1 MIGPELLLFTSRDK
15 KDSNLL
21 YDLLLLT
28 LIIPF
33 LTYSLDIVKEDL
45 PKLCRYIYSKI
56 RTEYNIIFEGLDR
69 LDHGRFYSD
78 YPIAMLSIFRWVI
91 HNKKSNKIKYFN
103 VSNNYKTWHDR
114 SDEDKLTG
122 INFTIEEGYN
132 ILLEDDIYLDITQS
146 KIDDTIA
153 DKKTNVIKTNKT
165 ILKLKSKKHNID
177 EINLFINKC
186 LKFNKEFESE
196 INKDKLYHFIFKG
209 TDPGWDFRDCFL
221 TSILSDYND
230 PSNIN
235 NKTFDCLHF
244 SNKDKLIKNLDRL
257 KNLAYYKRNGLT
269 RKAGFLLY
277 GPPGCGKTGSVIASA
292 LHTKRHII
300 EVPMSRIKKNSDIEE
315 LFNLTKIGNVD
326 FTKEDIIILF
336 DEIDQIGIAL
346 QKRESEKNQE
356 KEKEKE
362 KEKEREREKNK
373 GKEISEETNEEN
385 KLSTVLKEYM
395 KIDTCKIL
403 QDDSVNLG
411 ILLSR
416 LDGIGNYDGLI
427 IMATTNCKDELSP
440 ALYRDGRLNPLM
452 YDYACKEDIIK
463 IIEQFYENKLSPE
476 QIERLPDKNNKISHS
491 TVIKNVQDNEDD
503 IEGLIKILEG
513 KKLTLE

>member
-1 MIGPELLLFTSRDK
+1 MGPEILLLTNRDK

-28 LIIPF
+28 LIVP
-33 LTYSLDIVKEDL
+33 LVTYILDNVKENL
-45 PKLCRYIYSKI
+45 PKLIKYIYYKI
-56 RTEYNIIFEGLDR
+56 RTEYNIVFEGLDR

-103 VSNNYKTWHDR
+103 VNNNYKTWHDR

-132 ILLEDDIYLDITQS
+132 ILLEDEIYLDITQS

-165 ILKLKSKKHNID
+165 ILKLKSKKHNVD
-177 EINLFINKC
+177 KINLFINKC

-209 TDPGWDFRDCFL
+209 TDPGYEFRDCFL
-221 TSILSDYND
+221 ISILSDYND
-230 PSNIN
+230 PSYIN

-292 LHTKRHII
+292 IHTKRHII

-336 DEIDQIGIAL
+336 DEIDQIGIPI

-356 KEKEKE
+356 NEKK
-362 KEKEREREKNK
+362 KEKNK
-373 GKEISEETNEEN
+373 ENNEETNEEN
-385 KLSTVLKEYM
+385 KLTTVLKEYM
-395 KIDTCKIL
+395 KIDTCKVL

-440 ALYRDGRLNPLM
+440 ALYRDGRLNPMM

-463 IIEQFYENKLSPE
+463 IIEQFYEIELSQE
-476 QIERLPDKNNKISHS
+476 QIEKLPDRDNKISHS
-491 TVIKNVQDNEDD
+491 SIIKNIQDNEDD
-503 IEGLIKILEG
+503 IENLIKILEE
-513 KKLTLE
+513 KKLTL

>member
-1 MIGPELLLFTSRDK
+1 MGPELLLFTNRDK

-33 LTYSLDIVKEDL
+33 LTYGLDIVKQNL
-45 PKLCRYIYSKI
+45 PKLCRFCYSKI
-56 RTEYNIIFEGLDR
+56 NKEYNIIFEGLDR

-78 YPIAMLSIFRWVI
+78 YPLAMLAIFRWVI

-103 VSNNYKTWHDR
+103 VNSNYKTW
-114 SDEDKLTG
+114 SDFIGEEKLTN
-122 INFTIEEGYN
+122 INFTIEEAYN
-132 ILLEDDIYLDITQS
+132 ILLEDDIYLDITQN
-146 KIDDTIA
+146 KIDDAVT
-153 DKKTNVIKTNKT
+153 DKKTNVIKTNKI
-165 ILKLKSKKHNID
+165 ILKLKSKKHNTDI
-177 EINLFINKC
+177 INLFINKC
-186 LKFNKEFESE
+186 LKFNKEFETE

-209 TDPGWDFRDCFL
+209 TDPGWEFRDCFL
-221 TSILSDYND
+221 TSVLSDYND
-230 PSNIN
+230 PTNIN
-235 NKTFDCLHF
+235 NKTFNCLHF
-244 SNKDKLIKNLDRL
+244 SNKNKLIKNLDRL
-257 KNLAYYKRNGLT
+257 KDLAYYKRNGLT

-292 LHTKRHII
+292 IHTKRHII

-336 DEIDQIGIAL
+336 DEIDQIGIPL
-346 QKRESEKNQE
+346 QKRESEKNL
-356 KEKEKE
+356 EKE
-362 KEKEREREKNK
+362 KEKEREKKKEKEK
-373 GKEISEETNEEN
+373 ETNEEAN
-385 KLSTVLKEYM
+385 EETKLSSVLKEYM

-452 YDYACKEDIIK
+452 YDFACKEDIIK
-463 IIEQFYENKLSPE
+463 IIEQFYENILSSE
-476 QIERLPDKNNKISHS
+476 QIERLPDKDKKISHS

-503 IEGLIKILEG
+503 IENLIKILEG
-513 KKLTLE
+513 INNNL

>member
-1 MIGPELLLFTSRDK
+1 MGPELLLFTNRDK

-33 LTYSLDIVKEDL
+33 LTYSLDIVKDNL

-56 RTEYNIIFEGLDR
+56 RIEYNIIFEGLDR

-91 HNKKSNKIKYFN
+91 HHKKSNKIKYFN
-103 VSNNYKTWHDR
+103 VNNNYKTWNDR
-114 SDEDKLTG
+114 PDEDKLTG
-122 INFTIEEGYN
+122 INFTIEEGFN

-146 KIDDTIA
+146 KIDDTIT
-153 DKKTNVIKTNKT
+153 DKKTNIIKTNKT

-177 EINLFINKC
+177 KINLFINKC
-186 LKFNKEFESE
+186 LKFNKEFETE

-209 TDPGWDFRDCFL
+209 YESGYEFRECFL

-230 PSNIN
+230 PANIN

-257 KNLAYYKRNGLT
+257 KDLAYYKRNGLT

-292 LHTKRHII
+292 IHTKRHII

-336 DEIDQIGIAL
+336 DEIDQIGIPL
-346 QKRESEKNQE
+346 QKRESEKNL
-356 KEKEKE
+356 EKE
-362 KEKEREREKNK
+362 KEKEREKKKEKETN
-373 GKEISEETNEEN
+373 EETNEET
-385 KLSTVLKEYM
+385 KLSSVLKEYM

-440 ALYRDGRLNPLM
+440 ALYRDGRLNPMM
-452 YDYACKEDIIK
+452 YDFACKGDIIK
-463 IIEQFYENKLSPE
+463 IIEQFFEIKLSQE
-476 QIERLPDKNNKISHS
+476 HIERLPDKDNKISHS
-491 TVIKNVQDNEDD
+491 TIIKNVQDNEDD
-503 IEGLIKILEG
+503 IESLIKILEE
-513 KKLTLE
+513 KKLTFE